1 MPPPY
6 FEITDSPEELKRKRK
21 ELVKIFHPDIN
32 KSSDATAKMQ
42 QINTEYDYYKR
53 LHERQKIK
61 PITNDNNFLKQAAQ
75 NIFHALTNGNGVD
88 YILLANTIKSVPSG
102 QLKQLTVIYFQQY
115 GFKLISHIQDR
126 IKDKKIQDAILI
138 SMKIAT
144 GNVELND
151 VFRFFRNFQ

>member
-1 MPPPY
+1 MPQPY
-6 FEITDSPEELKRKRK
+6 FEITDSLEDLKKKRND
-21 ELVKIFHPDIN
+21 LVKIYHPDIN
-32 KSSDATAKMQ
+32 KSRDATAKMQ
-42 QINTEYDYYKR
+42 QINMEYDYYIS
-53 LHERQKIK
+53 LHKQPKIK
-61 PITNDNNFLKQAAQ
+61 PISNDNDFLKQAAQ

-88 YILLANTIKSVPSG
+88 YILLANTIKRVPSG
-102 QLKQLTVIYFQQY
+102 QLKPLTVVYFQQY

-151 VFRFFRNFQ
+151 VFRFFRNFK

>member
-6 FEITDSPEELKRKRK
+6 FEITDSPDDLKRKRK

-32 KSSDATAKMQ
+32 RSSDATATMQ
-42 QINTEYDYYKR
+42 QINTEYDYYKH
-53 LHERQKIK
+53 LHEQPKK
-61 PITNDNNFLKQAAQ
+61 TPIPNDNGFLKQVAQ

-88 YILLANTIKSVPSG
+88 YILLANTIRSVPSG
-102 QLKQLTVIYFQQY
+102 QLKSLMVIYFQMY

-151 VFRFFRNFQ
+151 VFQFFRNFK

>member
-6 FEITDSPEELKRKRK
+6 IKITDSPEDLKRKRR
-21 ELVKIFHPDIN
+21 ELVKIFHPDIY
-32 KSSDATAKMQ
+32 KGSDATVKMQ
-42 QINTEYDYYKR
+42 EINTEYDYYKH
-53 LHERQKIK
+53 LHEQPKTK
-61 PITNDNNFLKQAAQ
+61 PISNDNDFLKRAAQ

-102 QLKQLTVIYFQQY
+102 QLKPLTVVYFQQY

-151 VFRFFRNFQ
+151 VFQFFRNFK